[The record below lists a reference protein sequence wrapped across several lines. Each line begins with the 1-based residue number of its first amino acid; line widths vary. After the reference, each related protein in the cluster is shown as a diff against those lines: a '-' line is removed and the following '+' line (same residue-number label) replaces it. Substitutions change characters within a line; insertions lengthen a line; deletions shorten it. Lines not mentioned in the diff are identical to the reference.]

1 MAKCGEKQPSE
12 STIFNP
18 DLHVEPSIYIP
29 FVFPNVM
36 NRDGFIKKTIEELGL
51 GTVASVCESMMKHA
65 NGKSYYRVFV
75 HMKSWATNENAC
87 KVRQRLMSGDQVKIN
102 YEDPWFWF
110 FKKVDINFNIKG
122 SSVRPNPY
130 VYHPIKH
137 DNRMSGMPLLKSEMT
152 PKESLAISRASRKSK
167 EVAAPAPEP
176 APAPAP
182 EPVRHAKYVSPRPGA
197 WKGWSDISHLSP
209 EEQEEIEDFRESKE
223 LGWLGI

>member
-1 MAKCGEKQPSE
+1 MAKSGEKQPSE

-51 GTVASVCESMMKHA
+51 GTVASVSNNMMKHA

-137 DNRMSGMPLLKSEMT
+137 DNSKSCLPLLKSEMT

-167 EVAAPAPEP
+167 EVV
-176 APAPAP
+176 APAP
-182 EPVRHAKYVSPRPGA
+182 EPVRRAKYVSPRPGA

>member
-18 DLHVEPSIYIP
+18 DLHVEPRIYIP

-51 GTVASVCESMMKHA
+51 GEVASISKRQMKHA

-137 DNRMSGMPLLKSEMT
+137 DNRMSGLPLLKSEMT

-167 EVAAPAPEP
+167 EVVAA
-176 APAPAP
+176 AP
-182 EPVRHAKYVSPRPGA
+182 EPVCHAKYVSPRPGA

-209 EEQEEIEDFRESKE
+209 EEQEEIEDFRASKE

>member
-1 MAKCGEKQPSE
+1 MANSGEKQPSK

-51 GTVASVCESMMKHA
+51 GTVASVCERMMKHA

-87 KVRQRLMSGDQVKIN
+87 NVRQKLMSGDQVKIN

-137 DNRMSGMPLLKSEMT
+137 DNSKSGLPLLKSEMT

-167 EVAAPAPEP
+167 EVVAPAHEPE
-176 APAPAP
+176 PAPAP
-182 EPVRHAKYVSPRPGA
+182 EPVRRAKYVSPRPGA

-209 EEQEEIEDFRESKE
+209 EEQEEIEDFRASKE